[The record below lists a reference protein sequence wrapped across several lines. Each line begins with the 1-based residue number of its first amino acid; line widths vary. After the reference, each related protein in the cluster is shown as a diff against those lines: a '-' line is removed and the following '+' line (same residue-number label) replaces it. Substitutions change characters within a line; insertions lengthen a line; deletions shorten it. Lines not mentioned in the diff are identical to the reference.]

1 MKRKRARNGDPV
13 VAEIRRIKDRLA
25 ARFNYDAES
34 MLRDAQRRQRR
45 AGRKV
50 VSLSKRPIPA
60 PQS

>member
-1 MKRKRARNGDPV
+1 MRRKRARNGDPV

-25 ARFNYDAES
+25 ARFDYDAEA

-50 VSLSKRPIPA
+50 VTLAKRPLP
-60 PQS
+60 STS